1 VARRIVTEPIHV
13 LFGPWPLYPSI
24 ICLVAAYG
32 LYVRSTSQARL
43 VSNSPSE
50 FLTNFLPN
58 IAVGVFTSLA
68 FALCLWGFPCLLR
81 RLRLASGPV
90 LTRTWYIVVLVTTA
104 TVVAWFFTVLVAFV
118 IPGVPGE
125 ALSPKFSGALVSSPF
140 FIIAIFIINGLYARL
155 RARIASNE
163 VVLAERLAVVRSERA
178 LLLAADERV
187 RAEISRSLH
196 DDIQS
201 VLLRSTIR
209 LEEVREHL
217 TGDALALLDTS
228 LAEIDRVRE
237 TGVRALGRELAP
249 GLGTVG
255 LLTSLR
261 DIAPLYGDVMK
272 VEFAFDEASQERF
285 RLPDDGD
292 EEALALYRITEQG
305 LQNALKHGRS
315 SFARVSLMG
324 VGTAQIRLTITTNG
338 EPPTENWQP
347 GDGVAIINAW
357 LDSVG
362 GGWSLRA
369 GPQGGA
375 VLEVVVGGKT
385 SSPETFS

>member
-1 VARRIVTEPIHV
+1 MVRRILAASIHV
-13 LFGPWPLYPSI
+13 LFGPWQCYPSI
-24 ICLVAAYG
+24 VFLVSAFG
-32 LYVRSTSQARL
+32 LYVRATSQARL
-43 VSNSPSE
+43 VSHSFGE
-50 FLTNFLPN
+50 FLENFLPN
-58 IAVGVFTSLA
+58 IAVGLFTSLG
-68 FALCLWGFPCLLR
+68 FALCVWGLPCLLR
-81 RLRLASGPV
+81 RLGLASGPV
-90 LTRTWYIVVLVTTA
+90 LPRVWYIAVLVMTA
-104 TVVAWFFTVLVAFV
+104 TLGAILFTVLVTFV

-125 ALSPKFSGALVSSPF
+125 SLSPKVSGSFVSWPF
-140 FIIAIFIINGLYARL
+140 FVVAIFIVNGLYARL

-163 VVLAERLAVVRSERA
+163 ALLADRLAVVRSERA

-187 RAEISRSLH
+187 RSEISRSLH
-196 DDIQS
+196 DDIQT

-217 TGDALALLDTS
+217 TGDALALLETS
-228 LAEIDRVRE
+228 LVEIDRVRE

-249 GLGTVG
+249 GLGAVG

-272 VEFAFDEASQERF
+272 VEFAFDEATQDRF
-285 RLPDDGD
+285 RQPDDGD

-305 LQNALKHGRS
+305 LQNALKHGRA

-324 VGTAQIRLTITTNG
+324 AGASQIRLTITTNG
-338 EPPTENWQP
+338 EPPIENWKP

-375 VLEVVVGGKT
+375 VLEVVVGGKALPIPT
-385 SSPETFS
+385 VS

>member
-1 VARRIVTEPIHV
+1 MARRIVTAPIHV
-13 LFGPWPLYPSI
+13 LFGPWQCYPSI
-24 ICLVAAYG
+24 IFLVSAFG
-32 LYVRSTSQARL
+32 LYVRATSQARL
-43 VSNSPSE
+43 VSHSFGE
-50 FLTNFLPN
+50 FLETVLPN
-58 IAVGVFTSLA
+58 IVVGIFTSLG
-68 FALCLWGFPCLLR
+68 FALCAWVLPCILR
-81 RLRLASGPV
+81 RLGLASGPV
-90 LTRTWYIVVLVTTA
+90 LSRFWYIAVLVMTA
-104 TVVAWFFTVLVAFV
+104 TLGAGFFTVFLTYV
-118 IPGVPGE
+118 IPGVPSE
-125 ALSPKFSGALVSSPF
+125 ALSPKLAGGLVSWPF
-140 FIIAIFIINGLYARL
+140 FVITIFIVNGLYARL
-155 RARIASNE
+155 RERIAGNE
-163 VVLAERLAVVRSERA
+163 VLLAERLAVVRSERA

-217 TGDALALLDTS
+217 TGDALELLETS

-255 LLTSLR
+255 LLASLR
-261 DIAPLYGDVMK
+261 DIAPLYGGVMK

-305 LQNALKHGRS
+305 LQNALKHGRA

-324 VGTAQIRLTITTNG
+324 VGTSQIRLTITTNG
-338 EPPTENWQP
+338 EPPVANWQP

-362 GGWSLRA
+362 GGWSLKA

-375 VLEVVVGGKT
+375 VLEVVVGGT
-385 SSPETFS
+385 TRSADTF

>member
-1 VARRIVTEPIHV
+1 MPRRIVAEPIRV
-13 LFGPWPLYPSI
+13 LFGPWPCYPSI
-24 ICLVAAYG
+24 VFLVAAFG

-43 VSNSPSE
+43 LSDSPGE
-50 FLTNFLPN
+50 FLANFFPN
-58 IAVGVFTSLA
+58 IAVGICTSLA

-81 RLRLASGPV
+81 RLRIASGPV
-90 LTRTWYIVVLVTTA
+90 LPRAWYIAVLVTTA
-104 TVVAWFFTVLVAFV
+104 TLVAGVFTVLAAYI

-125 ALSPKFSGALVSSPF
+125 ALSPKVSGSLVSWPF
-140 FIIAIFIINGLYARL
+140 FVIAIFIVNGLYARL

-163 VVLAERLAVVRSERA
+163 TLLAERLAVVRSERA

-196 DDIQS
+196 DNIQS

-209 LEEVREHL
+209 LEEVRDHL

-255 LLTSLR
+255 LLASLR
-261 DIAPLYGDVMK
+261 DIAPLYEDVMK

-305 LQNALKHGRS
+305 LQNALKHGRA

-324 VGTAQIRLTITTNG
+324 VGASQIRLTITTNG
-338 EPPTENWQP
+338 EPPIENWKP

-362 GGWSLRA
+362 GGWSLKA

-385 SSPETFS
+385 RSAETFS

>member
-1 VARRIVTEPIHV
+1 MPRRIVTEPIHV
-13 LFGPWPLYPSI
+13 LFGPWPCYPSI
-24 ICLVAAYG
+24 VFLVSAFG

-43 VSNSPSE
+43 VSDSPAE
-50 FLTNFLPN
+50 FLANFLPN
-58 IAVGVFTSLA
+58 IVVGLFTSLG
-68 FALCLWGFPCLLR
+68 FALCVWGLPCILR
-81 RLRLASGPV
+81 RLGLASGPV
-90 LTRTWYIVVLVTTA
+90 LSRFWYIAVLVTTA
-104 TVVAWFFTVLVAFV
+104 TLGAGFFTVLVAFV
-118 IPGVPGE
+118 IPGVPSE
-125 ALSPKFSGALVSSPF
+125 ALSPKFSGALVSWPF
-140 FIIAIFIINGLYARL
+140 FVVAIFIVNGLYARL
-155 RARIASNE
+155 RERITGNE
-163 VVLAERLAVVRSERA
+163 VLLAERLAVVRSERA
-178 LLLAADERV
+178 LLLTADERV

-217 TGDALALLDTS
+217 TGDALVLLETS

-255 LLTSLR
+255 LLASLR

-305 LQNALKHGRS
+305 LQNALKHGRA

-324 VGTAQIRLTITTNG
+324 VGTSQIRLTITTNG
-338 EPPTENWQP
+338 EPPVANWKP

-362 GGWSLRA
+362 GGWSLKA

-385 SSPETFS
+385 SSSEAFS